1 MVEVVIAAAI
11 ILGAVLVLLGVHNLY
26 LKVALSNGSVVK
38 AAYLAEEGVEN
49 IRFLRDVSWSANIS
63 GLTSTSTTIENF
75 YRTVTLSAVY
85 RDANSDIVSSGGML
99 DSNTKLVVSNVSWW
113 RDNATTTKSISTYL
127 ANLYGN

>member
-1 MVEVVIAAAI
+1 MKKGFSMVEVVIAAAI

-99 DSNTKLVVSNVSWW
+99 D
-113 RDNATTTKSISTYL
+113 
-127 ANLYGN
+127 